1 MLTLIKNDLI
11 NTKKKYIVAFIVLL
25 SLSVLTPL
33 MLFGI
38 DYNNETPQELSV
50 ILTILMSLG
59 TSAFFVIGVF
69 LLSVATKQFNKSM
82 FSSQG
87 YLTFTLPYKTWQIIL
102 SKIITF
108 IIWSLSFILI
118 YFICLNIVMLEINGI
133 LTIRAGTAFKFS
145 EFYRL
150 LWEFIKGLAIGKY
163 YHSLLFGIIDG
174 NIEVNTIAMIF
185 SIIKLVLYIPLYI
198 CLILLT
204 SSIFGSSVSKN
215 TKSWVY
221 TLILIAIAYA
231 LYFFNNI
238 VTILIA
244 RYIDSQTLPYLYDLL
259 SVIAIIVGSFSISLN
274 LLENKLEL

>member
-25 SLSVLTPL
+25 ALSILTPL

-38 DYNNETPQELSV
+38 DYYNNETTQEFSV

-59 TSAFFVIGVF
+59 ASAFFIVGIV
-69 LLSVATKQFNKSM
+69 LLSIATKQFNKSM

-87 YLTFTLPYKTWQIIL
+87 YLTFTLPYKTWQVIL
-102 SKIITF
+102 SKVITF

-118 YFICLNIVMLEINGI
+118 YFICLNVIVLEINGI
-133 LTIRAGTAFKFS
+133 LKIRAGGVIKFS

-150 LWEFIKGLAIGKY
+150 LWEFIKDTAVRKY
-163 YHSLLFGIIDG
+163 YSLIFGIIDG
-174 NIEVNTIAMIF
+174 TSEVNTLAIVF
-185 SIIKLVLYIPLYI
+185 SVIKLVLYIPLYI

-204 SSIFGSSVSKN
+204 SSILGSSISKN

-221 TLILIAIAYA
+221 SLIFIAIAYS
-231 LYFFNNI
+231 LYFFNNVI
-238 VTILIA
+238 TILIA
-244 RYIDSQTLPYLYDLL
+244 RYIDSQILPYLYDLL

>member
-38 DYNNETPQELSV
+38 DYNNETSQELSA

-59 TSAFFVIGVF
+59 TSAFFIIGVF
-69 LLSVATKQFNKSM
+69 LLSIATKQFNKSM

-87 YLTFTLPYKTWQIIL
+87 YLTFTLPYKTWQVVL
-102 SKIITF
+102 SKVITF
-108 IIWSLSFILI
+108 IIWTTSFILI

-145 EFYRL
+145 DFYRL

-163 YHSLLFGIIDG
+163 YSFLFGIIDG
-174 NIEVNTIAMIF
+174 NIEVNTVAMIF

-215 TKSWVY
+215 IKSWVY

-231 LYFFNNI
+231 LYFFNNM

-259 SVIAIIVGSFSISLN
+259 SVIAIIVGSFSISIN

>member
-38 DYNNETPQELSV
+38 DYNNETSQELSA

-59 TSAFFVIGVF
+59 TSAFFIIGVF
-69 LLSVATKQFNKSM
+69 LLSIATKQFNKSM

-87 YLTFTLPYKTWQIIL
+87 YLTFTLPYKTWQVVL
-102 SKIITF
+102 SKVITF
-108 IIWSLSFILI
+108 IIWTTSFILI

-145 EFYRL
+145 DFYRL

-163 YHSLLFGIIDG
+163 YSLLFGIIDG

-215 TKSWVY
+215 IKSWVY

-231 LYFFNNI
+231 LYFFNNM

-259 SVIAIIVGSFSISLN
+259 SVIAIIVGSFSISIN

>member
-38 DYNNETPQELSV
+38 DYNNEATQELSV

-87 YLTFTLPYKTWQIIL
+87 YLTFTLPYKTWQVVL
-102 SKIITF
+102 SKVITF
-108 IIWSLSFILI
+108 IIWITSFILI

-163 YHSLLFGIIDG
+163 YSLLFGIIDG

>member
-25 SLSVLTPL
+25 ALSILTPL

-38 DYNNETPQELSV
+38 DYNNEATQEFSV

-59 TSAFFVIGVF
+59 TSAFFIVGIV
-69 LLSVATKQFNKSM
+69 LLSIATKQFNKSM

-87 YLTFTLPYKTWQIIL
+87 YLTFTLPYKTWQVIL
-102 SKIITF
+102 SKVITF

-118 YFICLNIVMLEINGI
+118 YFICLNVIVLEINGI
-133 LTIRAGTAFKFS
+133 LKIRAGGVIKFS

-150 LWEFIKGLAIGKY
+150 LWEFIKDTAVRKY
-163 YHSLLFGIIDG
+163 YSLIFGIIDG
-174 NIEVNTIAMIF
+174 TSEVNTLAIVF
-185 SIIKLVLYIPLYI
+185 SVIKLVLYIPLYI

-204 SSIFGSSVSKN
+204 SSILGSSISKN

-221 TLILIAIAYA
+221 SLIFIAIAYS
-231 LYFFNNI
+231 LYFFNNVI
-238 VTILIA
+238 TILIA
-244 RYIDSQTLPYLYDLL
+244 RYIDSQILPYLYDLL

>member
-38 DYNNETPQELSV
+38 DYNNETSQELSV

-59 TSAFFVIGVF
+59 TSAFFIIGVF
-69 LLSVATKQFNKSM
+69 LLSIATKQFNKSM

-87 YLTFTLPYKTWQIIL
+87 YLTFTLPYKTWQVVL
-102 SKIITF
+102 SKVITF
-108 IIWSLSFILI
+108 IIWTTSFILI

-145 EFYRL
+145 DFYRL

-163 YHSLLFGIIDG
+163 YSFLFGIIDG

-215 TKSWVY
+215 IKSWVY

-231 LYFFNNI
+231 LYFFNNM

-259 SVIAIIVGSFSISLN
+259 SVIAIIVGSFSISIN

>member
-11 NTKKKYIVAFIVLL
+11 NTKKKYIAAFIVLL
-25 SLSVLTPL
+25 ALSILTPL

-38 DYNNETPQELSV
+38 DYNNEATQELSV

-59 TSAFFVIGVF
+59 TSAFFVVGIV
-69 LLSVATKQFNKSM
+69 LLSIATKQFNKSM

-102 SKIITF
+102 SKVITF

-118 YFICLNIVMLEINGI
+118 YFICLNVIVLEINGI
-133 LTIRAGTAFKFS
+133 LKIRAGVVIKFS

-150 LWEFIKGLAIGKY
+150 LWEFIKDTAVRKY
-163 YHSLLFGIIDG
+163 YSLIFGIIDG
-174 NIEVNTIAMIF
+174 TSEVNTLAIVF
-185 SIIKLVLYIPLYI
+185 SVIKLVLYIPLYI

-204 SSIFGSSVSKN
+204 SSILGSSISKN

-221 TLILIAIAYA
+221 ALIFIAIAYS
-231 LYFFNNI
+231 LYFFNNVI
-238 VTILIA
+238 TILIA
-244 RYIDSQTLPYLYDLL
+244 RFIDSQTLPYLYDLL

>member
-11 NTKKKYIVAFIVLL
+11 NTKKKYIASFIVLL

-38 DYNNETPQELSV
+38 DYNNETTQEFSV

-59 TSAFFVIGVF
+59 TSAFFIVGIV
-69 LLSVATKQFNKSM
+69 LLSIATKQFNKSM

-87 YLTFTLPYKTWQIIL
+87 YLTFTLPYKTWQVIL
-102 SKIITF
+102 SKVITF
-108 IIWSLSFILI
+108 IIWTLSFILI
-118 YFICLNIVMLEINGI
+118 YFICLNIVMLEVNGI
-133 LTIRAGTAFKFS
+133 LTIRAGTAIKFS
-145 EFYRL
+145 QFYRL
-150 LWEFIKGLAIGKY
+150 IWEFIKSLAVRKY
-163 YHSLLFGIIDG
+163 YSLIFGIISD
-174 NIEVNTIAMIF
+174 NTQINTLAIVF
-185 SIIKLVLYIPLYI
+185 SVIKLVLYIPLYI

-204 SSIFGSSVSKN
+204 SSIFGSSISKN

-221 TLILIAIAYA
+221 SLIFIAIAYS
-231 LYFFNNI
+231 LYFFNNVI
-238 VTILIA
+238 TILIA
-244 RYIDSQTLPYLYDLL
+244 RYIDSQILPYLYDLL

>member
-38 DYNNETPQELSV
+38 DYNNETSQELSA

-59 TSAFFVIGVF
+59 TSAFFIIGVF
-69 LLSVATKQFNKSM
+69 LLSIATKQFNKSM

-87 YLTFTLPYKTWQIIL
+87 YLTFTLPYKTWQVVL
-102 SKIITF
+102 SKVITF
-108 IIWSLSFILI
+108 IIWTTSFILI

-145 EFYRL
+145 DFYRL

-163 YHSLLFGIIDG
+163 YSFLFGIIDG

-215 TKSWVY
+215 IKSWVY

-231 LYFFNNI
+231 LYFFNNM

-259 SVIAIIVGSFSISLN
+259 SVIAIIVGSFSISVN

>member
-38 DYNNETPQELSV
+38 DYNNETSQELSA

-59 TSAFFVIGVF
+59 TSAFFIIGVF
-69 LLSVATKQFNKSM
+69 LLSIATKQFNKSM

-87 YLTFTLPYKTWQIIL
+87 YLTFTLPYKTWQVVL
-102 SKIITF
+102 SKVITF
-108 IIWSLSFILI
+108 IIWATSFILI

-145 EFYRL
+145 DFYRL

-163 YHSLLFGIIDG
+163 YSFLFGIIDG

-215 TKSWVY
+215 IKSWVY

-231 LYFFNNI
+231 LYFFNNM

-259 SVIAIIVGSFSISLN
+259 SVIAIIVGSFSISIN

>member
-38 DYNNETPQELSV
+38 DYNNETSQELSV

-59 TSAFFVIGVF
+59 TSAFFIIGVF
-69 LLSVATKQFNKSM
+69 LLSIATKQFNKSM

-87 YLTFTLPYKTWQIIL
+87 YLTFTLPYKTWQVVL
-102 SKIITF
+102 SKVITF
-108 IIWSLSFILI
+108 IIWATSFILI

-145 EFYRL
+145 DFYRL

-163 YHSLLFGIIDG
+163 YSFLFGIIDG

-215 TKSWVY
+215 IKSWVY

-231 LYFFNNI
+231 LYFFNNM

-259 SVIAIIVGSFSISLN
+259 SVIAIIVGSFSISIN

>member
-25 SLSVLTPL
+25 ALSILTPL

-38 DYNNETPQELSV
+38 DYNNEATQEFSV

-59 TSAFFVIGVF
+59 ASAFFIVGIV
-69 LLSVATKQFNKSM
+69 LLSIATKQFNKSM

-87 YLTFTLPYKTWQIIL
+87 YLTFTLPYKTWQVIL
-102 SKIITF
+102 SKVITF

-118 YFICLNIVMLEINGI
+118 YFICLNVIVLEINGI
-133 LTIRAGTAFKFS
+133 LKIRAGGVIKFS

-150 LWEFIKGLAIGKY
+150 LWEFIKDTAVRKY
-163 YHSLLFGIIDG
+163 YSLIFGIIDG
-174 NIEVNTIAMIF
+174 TSEVNTLAIVF
-185 SIIKLVLYIPLYI
+185 SVIKLVLYIPLYI

-204 SSIFGSSVSKN
+204 SSILGSSISKN

-221 TLILIAIAYA
+221 SLIFIAIAYS
-231 LYFFNNI
+231 LYFFNNVI
-238 VTILIA
+238 TILIA
-244 RYIDSQTLPYLYDLL
+244 RYIDSQILPYLYDLL

>member
-25 SLSVLTPL
+25 ALSILTPL

-38 DYNNETPQELSV
+38 DYNNEATQEFSV

-59 TSAFFVIGVF
+59 TSAFFIVGIV
-69 LLSVATKQFNKSM
+69 LLSIATKQFNKSM

-87 YLTFTLPYKTWQIIL
+87 YLTFTLPYKTWQVIL
-102 SKIITF
+102 SKVITF
-108 IIWSLSFILI
+108 IIWTLSFILI
-118 YFICLNIVMLEINGI
+118 YFICLNIVMLEVNGI
-133 LTIRAGTAFKFS
+133 LTIRAGTAIKFS
-145 EFYRL
+145 QFYRL
-150 LWEFIKGLAIGKY
+150 IWEFIKSLAVRKY
-163 YHSLLFGIIDG
+163 YSLIFGIISD
-174 NIEVNTIAMIF
+174 NTQINTLAIVF
-185 SIIKLVLYIPLYI
+185 SVIKLVLYIPLYI

-204 SSIFGSSVSKN
+204 SSILGSSISKN

-221 TLILIAIAYA
+221 SLIFIAIAYS
-231 LYFFNNI
+231 LYFFNNVI
-238 VTILIA
+238 TILIA
-244 RYIDSQTLPYLYDLL
+244 RYIDSQILPYLYDLL

>member
-25 SLSVLTPL
+25 SLSILTPL

-87 YLTFTLPYKTWQIIL
+87 YLTFTLPYKTWQVVL
-102 SKIITF
+102 SKVITF
-108 IIWSLSFILI
+108 IIWITSFILI

-163 YHSLLFGIIDG
+163 YSLLFGIIDG

-204 SSIFGSSVSKN
+204 SSIFGSSASKN
-215 TKSWVY
+215 IKSWVY

-231 LYFFNNI
+231 LYFFNNM

-259 SVIAIIVGSFSISLN
+259 SVIAIIVGSFSISIN

>member
-38 DYNNETPQELSV
+38 DYNNETSQELSA

-59 TSAFFVIGVF
+59 TSAFFIIGVF
-69 LLSVATKQFNKSM
+69 LLSIATKQFNKSM

-87 YLTFTLPYKTWQIIL
+87 YLTFTLPYKTWQVVL
-102 SKIITF
+102 SKVITF
-108 IIWSLSFILI
+108 IIWTTSFILI

-145 EFYRL
+145 DFYRL

-163 YHSLLFGIIDG
+163 YSFLFGIIDG

-215 TKSWVY
+215 IKSWVY

-231 LYFFNNI
+231 LYFFNNM

-259 SVIAIIVGSFSISLN
+259 SVIAIIVGSFSISIN

>member
-185 SIIKLVLYIPLYI
+185 SIIKLVLYI

>member
-33 MLFGI
+33 MIFGI
-38 DYNNETPQELSV
+38 DYNNETTQELSV

-59 TSAFFVIGVF
+59 TSAFFIIGVF
-69 LLSVATKQFNKSM
+69 LLSIATKQFNKSM

-87 YLTFTLPYKTWQIIL
+87 YLTFTLPYKTWQVVL
-102 SKIITF
+102 SKVITF
-108 IIWSLSFILI
+108 IIWATSFILI

-145 EFYRL
+145 DFYRL
-150 LWEFIKGLAIGKY
+150 LWEFIKGLAVRKY
-163 YHSLLFGIIDG
+163 YSLIFGIISD
-174 NIEVNTIAMIF
+174 NTQINTLAIVF
-185 SIIKLVLYIPLYI
+185 SVIKLVLYIPLYI

-204 SSIFGSSVSKN
+204 SSIFGSSISKN

-221 TLILIAIAYA
+221 SLIFIAIAYS
-231 LYFFNNI
+231 LYFFNNVI
-238 VTILIA
+238 TILIA

-259 SVIAIIVGSFSISLN
+259 SVIAIIFGSFSISLN

>member
-11 NTKKKYIVAFIVLL
+11 NTKKKYIAEFIVLL
-25 SLSVLTPL
+25 AISILTPL

-38 DYNNETPQELSV
+38 DYNNEATQELSV

-59 TSAFFVIGVF
+59 TSAFFVVGIV
-69 LLSVATKQFNKSM
+69 LLSIATKQFNKSM

-87 YLTFTLPYKTWQIIL
+87 YLTFTLPYKTWQVIL
-102 SKIITF
+102 SKVITF

-118 YFICLNIVMLEINGI
+118 YFICLNVIVLEINGI
-133 LTIRAGTAFKFS
+133 LKIRAGVVIKFS
-145 EFYRL
+145 EFYQL
-150 LWEFIKGLAIGKY
+150 LWEFIKDTAVRKY
-163 YHSLLFGIIDG
+163 YSLIFGIIDG
-174 NIEVNTIAMIF
+174 TSEVNTLAIVF
-185 SIIKLVLYIPLYI
+185 SVIKLVLYIPLYI

-204 SSIFGSSVSKN
+204 SSILGSSISKN

-221 TLILIAIAYA
+221 ALIFIAIAYS
-231 LYFFNNI
+231 LYFFNNVI
-238 VTILIA
+238 TILIA
-244 RYIDSQTLPYLYDLL
+244 RFIDSQTLPYLYDLL

>member
-25 SLSVLTPL
+25 SLSILTPL

-38 DYNNETPQELSV
+38 DYNNEATQELSV
-50 ILTILMSLG
+50 ILTILISLG

-87 YLTFTLPYKTWQIIL
+87 YLTFTLPYKTWQVVL
-102 SKIITF
+102 SKVITF
-108 IIWSLSFILI
+108 IIWITSFILI

-163 YHSLLFGIIDG
+163 YSLLFGIIDG

-204 SSIFGSSVSKN
+204 SSIFGSSASKN
-215 TKSWVY
+215 IKSWVY

-231 LYFFNNI
+231 LYFFNNM

>member
-38 DYNNETPQELSV
+38 DYNNETSQELSA

-59 TSAFFVIGVF
+59 TSAFFIIGVF
-69 LLSVATKQFNKSM
+69 LLSIATKQFNKSM

-87 YLTFTLPYKTWQIIL
+87 YLTFTLPYKTRQVVL
-102 SKIITF
+102 SKVITF
-108 IIWSLSFILI
+108 IIWTTSFILI

-145 EFYRL
+145 DFYRL

-163 YHSLLFGIIDG
+163 YSFLFGIIDG
-174 NIEVNTIAMIF
+174 NIEVNTVAIIF

-231 LYFFNNI
+231 LYFFNNM

-259 SVIAIIVGSFSISLN
+259 SVIAIIVGSFSISVN

>member
-33 MLFGI
+33 TLFGI
-38 DYNNETPQELSV
+38 DYNNEATQELSV
-50 ILTILMSLG
+50 VLTILMSLG
-59 TSAFFVIGVF
+59 TSAFFIIGVF
-69 LLSVATKQFNKSM
+69 LLSIATKQFNKSM

-87 YLTFTLPYKTWQIIL
+87 YLTFTLPYKTWQVVL
-102 SKIITF
+102 SKVITF
-108 IIWSLSFILI
+108 IIWATSFILI

-145 EFYRL
+145 DFYRL

-163 YHSLLFGIIDG
+163 YSFLFGIIDG
-174 NIEVNTIAMIF
+174 NIEVNTVAMIF

-215 TKSWVY
+215 IKSWVY

-231 LYFFNNI
+231 LYFFNNM

-259 SVIAIIVGSFSISLN
+259 SVIAIIVGSFSISIN

>member
-38 DYNNETPQELSV
+38 DYNNEATQELSV

-87 YLTFTLPYKTWQIIL
+87 YLTFTLPYKTWQVVL
-102 SKIITF
+102 SKVITF
-108 IIWSLSFILI
+108 IIWITSFILI

-150 LWEFIKGLAIGKY
+150 IWEFIKGLAIGKY
-163 YHSLLFGIIDG
+163 YSLLFGIIDG

>member
-25 SLSVLTPL
+25 ALSILTPL

-38 DYNNETPQELSV
+38 DYNNEATQEFSV

-59 TSAFFVIGVF
+59 TSAFFIVGIV
-69 LLSVATKQFNKSM
+69 LLSIATKQFNKSM

-87 YLTFTLPYKTWQIIL
+87 YLTFTLPYKTWQVIL
-102 SKIITF
+102 SKVITF
-108 IIWSLSFILI
+108 IIWTLSFILI
-118 YFICLNIVMLEINGI
+118 YFICLNIVMLEVNGI
-133 LTIRAGTAFKFS
+133 LTIRAGTAIKFS
-145 EFYRL
+145 QFYRL
-150 LWEFIKGLAIGKY
+150 IWEFIKSLAVRKY
-163 YHSLLFGIIDG
+163 YSLIFGIISD
-174 NIEVNTIAMIF
+174 NTQINTLAIVF
-185 SIIKLVLYIPLYI
+185 SVIKLVLYIPLYI

-204 SSIFGSSVSKN
+204 SSIFGSSISKN

-221 TLILIAIAYA
+221 SLIFIAIAYS
-231 LYFFNNI
+231 LYFFNNVI
-238 VTILIA
+238 TILIA
-244 RYIDSQTLPYLYDLL
+244 RYIDSQILPYLYDLL

>member
-33 MLFGI
+33 MIFGI
-38 DYNNETPQELSV
+38 DYNNETTQELSV

-59 TSAFFVIGVF
+59 TSAFFIIGVF
-69 LLSVATKQFNKSM
+69 LLSIATKQFNKSM

-87 YLTFTLPYKTWQIIL
+87 YLTFTLPYKTWQVVL
-102 SKIITF
+102 SKVITF
-108 IIWSLSFILI
+108 IIWATSFILI

-133 LTIRAGTAFKFS
+133 LTIQAGTAFKFS
-145 EFYRL
+145 DFYRL
-150 LWEFIKGLAIGKY
+150 LWEFIKSLAVRKY
-163 YHSLLFGIIDG
+163 YSLIFGIISD
-174 NIEVNTIAMIF
+174 NTQINTLAIVF
-185 SIIKLVLYIPLYI
+185 SVIKLVLYIPLYI

-204 SSIFGSSVSKN
+204 SSIFGSSISKN

-221 TLILIAIAYA
+221 SLIFIAIAYS
-231 LYFFNNI
+231 LYFFNNVI
-238 VTILIA
+238 TILIA

-259 SVIAIIVGSFSISLN
+259 SVVAIIVGSFSISLN